1 MHLTVRGCGHTNMSD
16 FHEMYESWQDL
27 GYDPAYV
34 GEERE
39 DEDNRPVRPDDWARN
54 NEDLEGGF

>member
-1 MHLTVRGCGHTNMSD
+1 MVILMSD
-16 FHEMYESWQDL
+16 YHEMYENWQDL

-39 DEDNRPVRPDDWARN
+39 DGDNLPVNPDDWAKPEYDDN
-54 NEDLEGGF
+54 IPY

>member
-1 MHLTVRGCGHTNMSD
+1 MSD
-16 FHEMYESWQDL
+16 YHEMYDSWQEL

-39 DEDNRPVRPDDWARN
+39 EEDNRPVNPDDWVKQDN
-54 NEDLEGGF
+54 YDDIP

>member
-1 MHLTVRGCGHTNMSD
+1 MSD
-16 FHEMYESWQDL
+16 FHEMYETWHEL

-34 GEERE
+34 GDERDE
-39 DEDNRPVRPDDWARN
+39 EDNNPVRPDDWARN